1 MSILNSFTSIV
12 RSDLSKPSPEKN
24 SSIFSPAKNFTAEQ
38 FDLFLKYA
46 RVSELIN
53 DIVLDDTLSKI
64 SRETTD
70 VKSDVLMYYQYL

>member
-12 RSDLSKPSPEKN
+12 GTYLSKPVPEKN
-24 SSIFSPAKNFTAEQ
+24 SRIFSPAKNFTAEQ

-46 RVSELIN
+46 RESELIN

-70 VKSDVLMYYQYL
+70 VKSEVLMY